1 MNALITRSID
11 ATPPMAARTPPGSD
25 VSLTSLPAFGGRQ
38 MSMDSLISPGTGYRL
53 ATDTTNRNFADTLRS
68 IQQRSGLDW
77 GQIAQT
83 LGVSRRTIH
92 NWVNGAM
99 VNGENAKRITAFYN
113 ALIHELRG
121 VNPSNARAQL
131 LSPAEDG
138 TSPLLTITN
147 HIRQQYKRSKPAVS
161 ARELLAYGGS
171 NVPTQTGGVDD
182 SMTVVIFSEGDE
194 S

>member
-1 MNALITRSID
+1 MNTVITRSID
-11 ATPPMAARTPPGSD
+11 ASVPTVVATPPGSD
-25 VSLTSLPAFGGRQ
+25 MGLTSLPAFGGRQ
-38 MSMDSLISPGTGYRL
+38 MSMESLISPGTGYRL
-53 ATDTTNRNFADTLRS
+53 ATDSTNRNFADTLRS

-99 VNGENAKRITAFYN
+99 VNGGNAKRITALYN

-121 VNPSNARAQL
+121 VNQSNARAHL

-138 TSPLLTITN
+138 ASPLLTITN
-147 HIRQQYKRSKPAVS
+147 HIRQQYKRTKPAVR

-171 NVPTQTGGVDD
+171 DVPTQTGGIDD
-182 SMTVVIFSEGDE
+182 SMAVVIVTEGNE